1 MDPSLT
7 WGSKCFKIR
16 RPRPKPPAFPTA
28 AHIDWTPRSS
38 RVSCAGSEDSSS
50 GLAKELFID
59 FQRLARRIDSNS
71 AAAWCSLWLA
81 GEFRIAEFCRAE
93 PAWGAAEVC
102 VVKGESDSTVG
113 ITRPPGRRLTHR
125 RTLYLAGWRRCRAR
139 WRLKFAD
146 LERVLRR
153 WRPLSV
159 ARLALGIPGL
169 ARWSAESRWSAQS
182 WRRAAAARLEI
193 QW

>member
-50 GLAKELFID
+50 GLVKEPFID

-93 PAWGAAEVC
+93 AAGAAAEDC
-102 VVKGESDSTVG
+102 VAKGESDSSVD
-113 ITRPPGRRLTHR
+113 ITKPPGRRLTR
-125 RTLYLAGWRRCRAR
+125 RRILCPAGWRRRRAR
-139 WRLKFAD
+139 WRREFVD
-146 LERVLRR
+146 REQVLRG
-153 WRPLSV
+153 WRL
-159 ARLALGIPGL
+159 L
-169 ARWSAESRWSAQS
+169 
-182 WRRAAAARLEI
+182 
-193 QW
+193 